1 MEEPVESLLST
12 HKATGSLPYCLL
24 DNGYEL
30 FFFNF
35 LKALVFL
42 QLVSK
47 PFP

>member
-12 HKATGSLPYCLL
+12 HKETGSLPYCLL
-24 DNGYEL
+24 DNGCKL

-42 QLVSK
+42 QLLSE